1 MKIQNILAREIFDS
15 RGNPTVE
22 CDITIE
28 NVPYSTLTI
37 PFRGMVPSGASTGK
51 FEALEL
57 RDGDKTRMSGK
68 GVLTAV
74 SNINNKIKPEIL
86 SVDFNDYKHFDNFL
100 IGLDGTDNKSKF
112 GANAI
117 LSLSLAFYKA
127 WSYLNYGS
135 VFLSQGSDNLI
146 IPVPMLNVIN
156 GGQHADN
163 DVDFQEF
170 MILPIGF
177 SSLKEALSATHG
189 VISNI
194 KKDLKS
200 KSLNTNLGDEGGFAP
215 NLKSHLDVLDLI
227 CESIE
232 KAGYKLNDH
241 FKISL
246 DSASSEFYSDNIY
259 NFEGNKYS
267 TDEMINVYENICNK
281 YPIFSI
287 EDALNEEDYDGWTEI
302 TKKLGSKIR
311 LVGDDL
317 FVTNINKLK
326 TGIDKKQANSILIKL
341 NQIGTVTETLKA
353 IDLASSNNFASIM
366 SHRSGETEDSFISD
380 LAVAS
385 SCPLIKTGSLA
396 RSDRVAKYNQLLRIS
411 ENDKIKGYAGDLSE
425 VFKN

>member
-1 MKIQNILAREIFDS
+1 MKLKNITAREIFDS

-22 CDITIE
+22 CELIFE
-28 NVPYSTLTI
+28 NIPF

-57 RDGDKTRMSGK
+57 RDLDSNRMSGK
-68 GVLTAV
+68 GVLKAV
-74 SNINNKIKPEIL
+74 SNVNELIKPLIL
-86 SVDFNDYKHFDNFL
+86 EKSFNGFKDFDQFL
-100 IGLDGTDNKSKF
+100 IDLDGTENKSKF

-117 LSLSLAFYKA
+117 LSLSLAYYKA
-127 WSYLNYGS
+127 WSYSNFGAI
-135 VFLSQGSDNLI
+135 FLSQGTENLI

-163 DVDFQEF
+163 EVDFQEF

-177 SSLKEALSATHG
+177 NSLTEALSSTHS
-189 VISNI
+189 VITNI
-194 KKDLKS
+194 KKELKS
-200 KSLNTNLGDEGGFAP
+200 RSLNTNLGDEGGFAP

-227 CESIE
+227 CDSIS

-246 DSASSEFYSDNIY
+246 DAASSEFYSNGKY
-259 NFEGNKYS
+259 NFEGNSYS
-267 TDEMINVYENICNK
+267 TEEMISVYENICDK

-287 EDALNEEDYDGWTEI
+287 EDALNEEDYEGWVKI
-302 TKKLGSKIR
+302 TSKLGSKIR

-317 FVTNINKLK
+317 FVTNIQKLK
-326 TGIDKKQANSILIKL
+326 TGIDEKQANSILIKL
-341 NQIGTVTETLKA
+341 NQIGTVTETLEA
-353 IDLASSNNFASIM
+353 IKLATENNFASIM

-385 SCPLIKTGSLA
+385 RCPLIKTGSLA

-411 ENDKIKGYAGDLSE
+411 ENDKIQGYAGELSE
-425 VFKN
+425 VFKS

>member
-1 MKIQNILAREIFDS
+1 MKIKNITAREIFDS

-22 CDITIE
+22 CEMIFE
-28 NVPYSTLTI
+28 NIPY

-57 RDGDKTRMSGK
+57 RDSDPNRMSGK
-68 GVLTAV
+68 GVLKAV
-74 SNINNKIKPEIL
+74 SNVNELLKPEIL
-86 SVDFNDYKHFDNFL
+86 DKSFTDFREFDKFL
-100 IGLDGTDNKSKF
+100 IDLDGTENKSKY

-117 LSLSLAFYKA
+117 LSLSLAYYKA
-127 WSYLNYGS
+127 WSYVNFGA
-135 VFLSQGSDNLI
+135 VFLSQGVDDLI

-177 SSLKEALSATHG
+177 KSLTEALSSTHS
-189 VISNI
+189 VITNI
-194 KKDLKS
+194 KKELKS
-200 KSLNTNLGDEGGFAP
+200 RSLNTNLGDEGGFAP

-227 CESIE
+227 CNSIS
-232 KAGYKLNDH
+232 KAGFKLNDH

-246 DSASSEFYSDNIY
+246 DAASSEFYSDGKY
-259 NFEGNKYS
+259 NFEGYSYS
-267 TDEMINVYENICNK
+267 TEEMISVYENICKN

-287 EDALNEEDYDGWTEI
+287 EDALNEEDYGGWVKI
-302 TKKLGSKIR
+302 TNKLGSKIR

-317 FVTNINKLK
+317 FVTNIQKLQ
-326 TGIDKKQANSILIKL
+326 TGIDEKQANSILIKL
-341 NQIGTVTETLKA
+341 NQIGTVTETLEA
-353 IDLASSNNFASIM
+353 INLATENSFASIM

-385 SCPLIKTGSLA
+385 RCPLIKTGSLA

-411 ENDKIKGYAGDLSE
+411 ENDKIKGYAGELSE
-425 VFKN
+425 VFKS

>member
-1 MKIQNILAREIFDS
+1 MKIQDIKAREIFDS

-22 CDITIE
+22 CEMIIDG
-28 NVPYSTLTI
+28 VGY
-37 PFRGMVPSGASTGK
+37 PFRGLVPSGASTGK
-51 FEALEL
+51 FEAIEL
-57 RDGDKTRMSGK
+57 RDGDKYRMSGK
-68 GVLTAV
+68 GVLKAV
-74 SNINNKIKPEIL
+74 SNVNEIL
-86 SVDFNDYKHFDNFL
+86 KPQLISREFLDYEEFDNFM
-100 IGLDGTDNKSKF
+100 ISLDGSSNKSKF

-127 WSYLNYGS
+127 WSYINFGAI
-135 VFLSQGSDNLI
+135 FLSQGNESLA

-177 SSLKEALSATHG
+177 PSLNDALSATHS

-200 KSLNTNLGDEGGFAP
+200 QSLNTNLGDEGGFAP
-215 NLKSHLDVLDLI
+215 NLKSHLDVLDCI
-227 CESIE
+227 CESII
-232 KAGYKLNDH
+232 KAGYELNNH

-246 DSASSEFYSDNIY
+246 DAASSEFFSDGKY
-259 NFEGNKYS
+259 NFEGNGYT
-267 TDEMINVYENICNK
+267 TDEMIGVYENICNK

-287 EDALNEEDYDGWTEI
+287 EDALNEEDYEGWTKI
-302 TKKLGSKIR
+302 TEKLGHKIK

-317 FVTNINKLK
+317 FVTNLKKLK
-326 TGIDKKQANSILIKL
+326 TGIEKKQANSILIKL
-341 NQIGTVTETLKA
+341 NQIGTVTETLQA
-353 IDLASSNNFASIM
+353 ISLASSNQFASIM
-366 SHRSGETEDSFISD
+366 SHRSGETEDSFIAD

-396 RSDRVAKYNQLLRIS
+396 RSDRVAKYNQLLRIA
-411 ENDKIKGYAGDLSE
+411 ENPNIKGYAGELSE
-425 VFKN
+425 VFKS

>member
-1 MKIQNILAREIFDS
+1 MKIKNITAREIFDS

-22 CDITIE
+22 CEMIFE
-28 NVPYSTLTI
+28 NIPY

-57 RDGDKTRMSGK
+57 RDLDSDRMSGK
-68 GVLTAV
+68 GVLKAV
-74 SNINNKIKPEIL
+74 SNVNELIKSKILDKRFT
-86 SVDFNDYKHFDNFL
+86 DFREFDQFL
-100 IGLDGTDNKSKF
+100 IDLDGTDNKSKY

-117 LSLSLAFYKA
+117 LSLSLAYYKA
-127 WSYLNYGS
+127 WSYENFGAI
-135 VFLSQGSDNLI
+135 FLSQGVDNLI

-177 SSLKEALSATHG
+177 KSLTEALSSTHS
-189 VISNI
+189 VITNI
-194 KKDLKS
+194 KKELKS
-200 KSLNTNLGDEGGFAP
+200 RSLNTNLGDEGGFAP

-227 CESIE
+227 CNSIS
-232 KAGYKLNDH
+232 KAGFKLNDH

-246 DSASSEFYSDNIY
+246 DAASSEFYSDGKY
-259 NFEGNKYS
+259 NFEGNTYS
-267 TDEMINVYENICNK
+267 TDEMITVYENICNN

-287 EDALNEEDYDGWTEI
+287 EDALNEEDYEGWVKI
-302 TKKLGSKIR
+302 TNKLGSKIR

-317 FVTNINKLK
+317 FVTNLQKLQ
-326 TGIDKKQANSILIKL
+326 TGIDDKQANSILIKL
-341 NQIGTVTETLKA
+341 NQIGTVTETLEA
-353 IDLASSNNFASIM
+353 IKLATENSFASIM

-385 SCPLIKTGSLA
+385 RCPLIKTGSLA

-411 ENDKIKGYAGDLSE
+411 ENDKIKGYAGELSE
-425 VFKN
+425 VFKS

>member
-1 MKIQNILAREIFDS
+1 MKLKNITAREIFDS

-22 CDITIE
+22 CELIFE
-28 NVPYSTLTI
+28 NIPF

-57 RDGDKTRMSGK
+57 RDLDSNRMSGK
-68 GVLTAV
+68 GVLKAV
-74 SNINNKIKPEIL
+74 SNVNELIKPIIL
-86 SVDFNDYKHFDNFL
+86 EKSFNGFKDFDKFL
-100 IGLDGTDNKSKF
+100 IDLDGTENKSKF

-117 LSLSLAFYKA
+117 LSLSLAYYKA
-127 WSYLNYGS
+127 WSYSNFGAI
-135 VFLSQGSDNLI
+135 FLSQGTENLI

-163 DVDFQEF
+163 EVDFQEF

-177 SSLKEALSATHG
+177 NSLTEALSSTHS
-189 VISNI
+189 VITNI
-194 KKDLKS
+194 KKELKS
-200 KSLNTNLGDEGGFAP
+200 RSLNTNLGDEGGFAP

-227 CESIE
+227 CDSIS

-246 DSASSEFYSDNIY
+246 DAASSEFYSNGKY
-259 NFEGNKYS
+259 NFEGNSYS
-267 TDEMINVYENICNK
+267 TEEMISVYENICDK

-287 EDALNEEDYDGWTEI
+287 EDALNEEDYEGWVKI
-302 TKKLGSKIR
+302 TSKLGPKIR

-317 FVTNINKLK
+317 FVTNIQKLK
-326 TGIDKKQANSILIKL
+326 TGIDEKQANSILIKL
-341 NQIGTVTETLKA
+341 NQIGTVTETLEA
-353 IDLASSNNFASIM
+353 IKLATKNNFASIM

-385 SCPLIKTGSLA
+385 RCPLIKTGSLA

-411 ENDKIKGYAGDLSE
+411 ENDKIQGYAGELSE
-425 VFKN
+425 VFKS

>member
-1 MKIQNILAREIFDS
+1 MKIQDIKAREIFDS

-22 CDITIE
+22 CEMMVDG
-28 NVPYSTLTI
+28 VGY
-37 PFRGMVPSGASTGK
+37 PFRGLVPSGASTGK
-51 FEALEL
+51 FEAIEL
-57 RDGDKTRMSGK
+57 RDGDKNRMSGK
-68 GVLTAV
+68 GVLNAV
-74 SNINNKIKPEIL
+74 SNVNEIL
-86 SVDFNDYKHFDNFL
+86 KPQLISREFSNYEEFDNFM
-100 IGLDGTDNKSKF
+100 ISLDGTSNKSKF

-127 WSYLNYGS
+127 WSYVNFGS
-135 VFLSQGSDNLI
+135 VFLSQGNLNLS

-177 SSLKEALSATHG
+177 PSFKEALSGTHS

-200 KSLNTNLGDEGGFAP
+200 QSLNTNLGDEGGFAP
-215 NLKSHLDVLDLI
+215 NLKSHLDVLDCI
-227 CESIE
+227 CESII
-232 KAGYKLNDH
+232 KAGYELNNH

-246 DSASSEFYSDNIY
+246 DAASSEFFSDGKY
-259 NFEGNKYS
+259 NFEGNTYT
-267 TDEMINVYENICNK
+267 TDEMIGVYENICNK

-287 EDALNEEDYDGWTEI
+287 EDALNEEDYEGWTKI
-302 TKKLGSKIR
+302 TEKLGHKIK

-317 FVTNINKLK
+317 FVTNLEKLK
-326 TGIDKKQANSILIKL
+326 TGIEKKQANSILSKL
-341 NQIGTVTETLKA
+341 NQIGTVTETLQA
-353 IDLASSNNFASIM
+353 ISLASSNQFASIM
-366 SHRSGETEDSFISD
+366 SHRSGETEDSFIAD

-396 RSDRVAKYNQLLRIS
+396 RSDRVAKYNQLLRIA
-411 ENDKIKGYAGDLSE
+411 ENPSIKGYAGEFSE
-425 VFKN
+425 VFKS

>member
-177 SSLKEALSATHG
+177 SSLKEALSATHD

-194 KKDLKS
+194 KKDLKL

>member
-1 MKIQNILAREIFDS
+1 MKLKNVTAREIFDS

-22 CDITIE
+22 CELIFE
-28 NVPYSTLTI
+28 NIPY

-57 RDGDKTRMSGK
+57 RDLDSNRMSGK
-68 GVLTAV
+68 GVLKAV
-74 SNINNKIKPEIL
+74 SNVNELIKPIIL
-86 SVDFNDYKHFDNFL
+86 EKSFNDFRDFDKFL
-100 IGLDGTDNKSKF
+100 IELDGTENKSKY

-117 LSLSLAFYKA
+117 LSLSLAYYKA
-127 WSYLNYGS
+127 WSYSNFGAI
-135 VFLSQGSDNLI
+135 FLSQGNENLI

-177 SSLKEALSATHG
+177 NSLTEALSSTHS
-189 VISNI
+189 VITNI
-194 KKDLKS
+194 KKELKS
-200 KSLNTNLGDEGGFAP
+200 RSLNTNLGDEGGFAP

-227 CESIE
+227 CNSIL

-246 DSASSEFYSDNIY
+246 DAASSEFYSNGKY
-259 NFEGNKYS
+259 NFEGNSYS
-267 TDEMINVYENICNK
+267 TEEMISVYENICDK

-287 EDALNEEDYDGWTEI
+287 EDALNEEDYEGWVKI
-302 TKKLGSKIR
+302 TSKLGSKIR

-317 FVTNINKLK
+317 FVTNIQKLK
-326 TGIDKKQANSILIKL
+326 TGIDEKQANSILIKL
-341 NQIGTVTETLKA
+341 NQIGTVTETLEA
-353 IDLASSNNFASIM
+353 IKLATENNFASIM

-385 SCPLIKTGSLA
+385 RCPLIKTGSLA

-411 ENDKIKGYAGDLSE
+411 ENDKIQGYAGELSE
-425 VFKN
+425 VFKS

>member
-1 MKIQNILAREIFDS
+1 MKLKNITAREIFDS

-22 CDITIE
+22 CELIFE
-28 NVPYSTLTI
+28 NIPF

-57 RDGDKTRMSGK
+57 RDLDSNRMSGK
-68 GVLTAV
+68 GVLKAV
-74 SNINNKIKPEIL
+74 SNVNELIKPIIL
-86 SVDFNDYKHFDNFL
+86 EKSFNGFKDFDQFL
-100 IGLDGTDNKSKF
+100 IDLDGTENKSKF

-117 LSLSLAFYKA
+117 LSLSLAYYKA
-127 WSYLNYGS
+127 WSYSNFGAI
-135 VFLSQGSDNLI
+135 FLSQGTENLI

-163 DVDFQEF
+163 EVDFQEF

-177 SSLKEALSATHG
+177 NSLTEALSSTHA

-194 KKDLKS
+194 KKELKS
-200 KSLNTNLGDEGGFAP
+200 RSLNTNLGDEGGFAP

-227 CESIE
+227 CDSIS
-232 KAGYKLNDH
+232 KAGFKLNDH

-246 DSASSEFYSDNIY
+246 DAASSEFYSNGKY
-259 NFEGNKYS
+259 NFEGNSYS
-267 TDEMINVYENICNK
+267 TEEMISVYENICNK

-287 EDALNEEDYDGWTEI
+287 EDALNEEDYVGWVKI
-302 TKKLGSKIR
+302 TSKLGSKIR

-317 FVTNINKLK
+317 FVTNIQKLK
-326 TGIDKKQANSILIKL
+326 TGIDEKQANSILIKL
-341 NQIGTVTETLKA
+341 NQIGTVTETLEA
-353 IDLASSNNFASIM
+353 INLATENNFASIM

-385 SCPLIKTGSLA
+385 NCPLIKTGSLA

-411 ENDKIKGYAGDLSE
+411 ENENIKGYAGELSE
-425 VFKN
+425 VFKS

>member
-1 MKIQNILAREIFDS
+1 MKLKNITAREIFDS

-22 CDITIE
+22 CELIFE
-28 NVPYSTLTI
+28 NIPF

-57 RDGDKTRMSGK
+57 RDLDSNRMSGK
-68 GVLTAV
+68 GVLKAV
-74 SNINNKIKPEIL
+74 SNVNELIKPIIL
-86 SVDFNDYKHFDNFL
+86 EKSFNGFKDFDQFL
-100 IGLDGTDNKSKF
+100 IDLDGTENKSKF

-117 LSLSLAFYKA
+117 LSLSLAYYKA
-127 WSYLNYGS
+127 WSYSNFGAI
-135 VFLSQGSDNLI
+135 FLSRGTENLI

-163 DVDFQEF
+163 EVDFQEF

-177 SSLKEALSATHG
+177 NSLTEALSSTHS
-189 VISNI
+189 VITNI
-194 KKDLKS
+194 KKELKS
-200 KSLNTNLGDEGGFAP
+200 RSLNTNLGDEGGFAP

-227 CESIE
+227 CDSIS

-246 DSASSEFYSDNIY
+246 DAASSEFYSNGKY
-259 NFEGNKYS
+259 NFEGNSYS
-267 TDEMINVYENICNK
+267 TDEMISVYENICDK

-287 EDALNEEDYDGWTEI
+287 EDALNEEDYEGWVKI
-302 TKKLGSKIR
+302 TSKLGSKIR

-317 FVTNINKLK
+317 FVTNIQKLK
-326 TGIDKKQANSILIKL
+326 TGIDEKQANSILIKL
-341 NQIGTVTETLKA
+341 NQIGTVTETLEA
-353 IDLASSNNFASIM
+353 IKLATENNFASIM

-385 SCPLIKTGSLA
+385 RCPLIKTGSLA

-411 ENDKIKGYAGDLSE
+411 ENDKIQGYAGELSE
-425 VFKN
+425 VFKS

>member
-1 MKIQNILAREIFDS
+1 MKIQDIKAREIFDS

-22 CDITIE
+22 CEMMVDG
-28 NVPYSTLTI
+28 VGY
-37 PFRGMVPSGASTGK
+37 PFRGLVPSGASTGK
-51 FEALEL
+51 FEAIEL
-57 RDGDKTRMSGK
+57 RDGDKNRMSGK
-68 GVLTAV
+68 GVLNAV
-74 SNINNKIKPEIL
+74 SNVNEIL
-86 SVDFNDYKHFDNFL
+86 KPQLISREFSNYEEFDNFM
-100 IGLDGTDNKSKF
+100 ISLDGTSNKSKF

-127 WSYLNYGS
+127 WSYVNFGS
-135 VFLSQGSDNLI
+135 VFLSQGNSNLS

-177 SSLKEALSATHG
+177 PSLKEALSATHS

-200 KSLNTNLGDEGGFAP
+200 QSLNTNLGDEGGFAP
-215 NLKSHLDVLDLI
+215 NLKSHLDVLDCI
-227 CESIE
+227 CESII
-232 KAGYKLNDH
+232 KAGYELNNH

-246 DSASSEFYSDNIY
+246 DAASSEFFSNGKY
-259 NFEGNKYS
+259 NFEGNVYT
-267 TDEMINVYENICNK
+267 TDEMIGVYENICNK

-287 EDALNEEDYDGWTEI
+287 EDALNEEDYEGWTKI
-302 TKKLGSKIR
+302 TEKLGHKIK

-317 FVTNINKLK
+317 FVTNLEKLK
-326 TGIDKKQANSILIKL
+326 TGIEKKQANSILIKL
-341 NQIGTVTETLKA
+341 NQIGTVTETLQA
-353 IDLASSNNFASIM
+353 ISLASSNQFASIM
-366 SHRSGETEDSFISD
+366 SHRSGETEDSFIAD

-396 RSDRVAKYNQLLRIS
+396 RSDRVAKYNQLLRIA
-411 ENDKIKGYAGDLSE
+411 ENPNIKGYAGELSE
-425 VFKN
+425 VFKS

>member
-1 MKIQNILAREIFDS
+1 MKLKNITAREIFDS

-22 CDITIE
+22 CELIFE
-28 NVPYSTLTI
+28 NIPY

-57 RDGDKTRMSGK
+57 RDLDSNRMSGK
-68 GVLTAV
+68 GVLKAV
-74 SNINNKIKPEIL
+74 SNVNELIKPIIL
-86 SVDFNDYKHFDNFL
+86 EKSFNGFKDFDQFL
-100 IGLDGTDNKSKF
+100 IDLDGTENKSKF

-117 LSLSLAFYKA
+117 LSLSLAYYKA
-127 WSYLNYGS
+127 WSYSNFGAI
-135 VFLSQGSDNLI
+135 FLSQGTENLI

-163 DVDFQEF
+163 EVDFQEF

-177 SSLKEALSATHG
+177 KSLTEALSSTHS
-189 VISNI
+189 VITNI
-194 KKDLKS
+194 KKELKS
-200 KSLNTNLGDEGGFAP
+200 RSLNTNLGDEGGFAP

-227 CESIE
+227 CDSIL

-246 DSASSEFYSDNIY
+246 DAASSEFYSNGKY
-259 NFEGNKYS
+259 NFEGNSYS
-267 TDEMINVYENICNK
+267 TEEMISVYENICDK

-287 EDALNEEDYDGWTEI
+287 EDALNEEDYEGWVKI
-302 TKKLGSKIR
+302 TSKIGSKIR

-317 FVTNINKLK
+317 FVTNIQKLK
-326 TGIDKKQANSILIKL
+326 TGIDEKQANSILIKL
-341 NQIGTVTETLKA
+341 NQIGTVTETLEA
-353 IDLASSNNFASIM
+353 IKLATENNFASIM

-385 SCPLIKTGSLA
+385 HCPLIKTGSLA

-411 ENDKIKGYAGDLSE
+411 ENDKIQGYAGELSE
-425 VFKN
+425 VFKS

>member
-1 MKIQNILAREIFDS
+1 MKITKIHAREIFDS

-22 CDITIE
+22 CEMMFEGIT
-28 NVPYSTLTI
+28 Y

-57 RDGDKTRMSGK
+57 RDGDKARMSGK
-68 GVLTAV
+68 GVLKAV
-74 SNINNKIKPEIL
+74 SNVNEQIKPNIL
-86 SVDFNDYKHFDNFL
+86 NKSFSNYSDFDNYL
-100 IGLDGTDNKSKF
+100 ISLDGTENKSKF
-112 GANAI
+112 GANSI
-117 LSLSLAFYKA
+117 LSLSLAYYKA
-127 WSYLNYGS
+127 WSYKNYGA
-135 VFLSQGSDNLI
+135 VFLSQGTDRLT

-177 SSLKEALSATHG
+177 NSLTEALSATHG

-194 KKDLKS
+194 KKELKS
-200 KSLNTNLGDEGGFAP
+200 RNLNTNLGDEGGFAP

-227 CESIE
+227 CNSIVS
-232 KAGYKLNDH
+232 AGYKLNDH

-246 DSASSEFYSDNIY
+246 DAASSEFYSNGKY
-259 NFEGNKYS
+259 NFEGNSYN
-267 TDEMINVYENICNK
+267 TNEMIDVYENICKN

-287 EDALNEEDYDGWTEI
+287 EDALNEEDYDGWTAI
-302 TKKLGSKIR
+302 TSKLGNKIK

-317 FVTNINKLK
+317 FVTNIKKLQ
-326 TGIDKKQANSILIKL
+326 TGIEQKQANSILIKL
-341 NQIGTVTETLKA
+341 NQIGTVTETLHA
-353 IDLASSNNFASIM
+353 IKLATDNNFASIM

-385 SCPLIKTGSLA
+385 ACPLIKTGSLA

-411 ENDKIKGYAGDLSE
+411 ENDSIKGYAGSLNE
-425 VFKN
+425 IFKSK

>member
-1 MKIQNILAREIFDS
+1 MKIQEIKAREIFDS

-22 CDITIE
+22 CEMIIE
-28 NVPYSTLTI
+28 GIGY
-37 PFRGMVPSGASTGK
+37 PFRGLVPSGASTGK

-57 RDGDKTRMSGK
+57 RDGDKNRMSGK
-68 GVLTAV
+68 GVLKAV
-74 SNINNKIKPEIL
+74 SNVNEIL
-86 SVDFNDYKHFDNFL
+86 KPQLISRGFLSYEEFDNFM
-100 IGLDGTDNKSKF
+100 INLDGTPNKSKF

-127 WSYLNYGS
+127 WSYANYGS
-135 VFLSQGSDNLI
+135 VFLSQGDSNLL

-163 DVDFQEF
+163 EVDFQEF

-177 SSLKEALSATHG
+177 SSLKEALSATHS
-189 VISNI
+189 VITNI

-200 KSLNTNLGDEGGFAP
+200 QSLNTNLGDEGGFAP
-215 NLKSHLDVLDLI
+215 NLKSHLDVLDCI
-227 CESIE
+227 CESIT
-232 KAGYKLNDH
+232 KAGYELNKH

-246 DSASSEFYSDNIY
+246 DAASSEFFTDDKY
-259 NFEGNKYS
+259 NFEGNNYS
-267 TDEMINVYENICNK
+267 TEDMIGVYENICNK

-287 EDALNEEDYDGWTEI
+287 EDALNEEDYEGWTKI
-302 TKKLGSKIR
+302 TKKLGNKIK

-317 FVTNINKLK
+317 FVTNLKKLQ
-326 TGIDKKQANSILIKL
+326 TGIEKKQANSILIKL
-341 NQIGTVTETLKA
+341 NQIGSVTETLQA
-353 IDLASSNNFASIM
+353 ISLASSNQFASIM

-396 RSDRVAKYNQLLRIS
+396 RSDRVAKYNQLLRIA
-411 ENDKIKGYAGDLSE
+411 ENPKIKGYAGELSE
-425 VFKN
+425 IFKN

>member
-1 MKIQNILAREIFDS
+1 MKLKNITAREIFDS

-22 CDITIE
+22 CELIFE
-28 NVPYSTLTI
+28 NIPY

-57 RDGDKTRMSGK
+57 RDLDSNRMSGK
-68 GVLTAV
+68 GVLKAV
-74 SNINNKIKPEIL
+74 SNVNELIKPIIL
-86 SVDFNDYKHFDNFL
+86 EKSFNDFKDFDKFL
-100 IGLDGTDNKSKF
+100 IELDGTENKSKY

-117 LSLSLAFYKA
+117 LSLSLAYYKA
-127 WSYLNYGS
+127 WSYSNFGAI
-135 VFLSQGSDNLI
+135 FLSQGTENLI

-177 SSLKEALSATHG
+177 NSLTEALSSTHS
-189 VISNI
+189 VITNI
-194 KKDLKS
+194 KKELKS
-200 KSLNTNLGDEGGFAP
+200 RSLNTNLGDEGGFAP

-227 CESIE
+227 CDSIL

-246 DSASSEFYSDNIY
+246 DAASSEFYSNGKY
-259 NFEGNKYS
+259 NFEGNSYS
-267 TDEMINVYENICNK
+267 TEEMISVYENICDK

-287 EDALNEEDYDGWTEI
+287 EDALNEEDYEGWVKI
-302 TKKLGSKIR
+302 TSKLGSKIR

-317 FVTNINKLK
+317 FVTNIQKLK
-326 TGIDKKQANSILIKL
+326 TGIDEKQANSILIKL
-341 NQIGTVTETLKA
+341 NQIGTVTETLEA
-353 IDLASSNNFASIM
+353 IKLATENNFASIM

-385 SCPLIKTGSLA
+385 RCPLIKTGSLA

-411 ENDKIKGYAGDLSE
+411 ENDKIQGYAGELSE
-425 VFKN
+425 VFKS

>member
-1 MKIQNILAREIFDS
+1 
-15 RGNPTVE
+15 
-22 CDITIE
+22 
-28 NVPYSTLTI
+28 
-37 PFRGMVPSGASTGK
+37 MVPSGASTGK

-57 RDGDKTRMSGK
+57 RDGDKTRMGGK
-68 GVLTAV
+68 GVLKAV
-74 SNINNKIKPEIL
+74 SNVNELIKPHIL
-86 SVDFNDYKHFDNFL
+86 NKSFSDYSDFDNHL
-100 IGLDGTDNKSKF
+100 ISLDGTENKSKF

-117 LSLSLAFYKA
+117 LSLSLAYYKA
-127 WSYLNYGS
+127 WSYKNFGA
-135 VFLSQGSDNLI
+135 VFLSQGIDNLN

-177 SSLKEALSATHG
+177 NSLTEALSATHA

-194 KKDLKS
+194 KKELKS
-200 KSLNTNLGDEGGFAP
+200 RNLNTNLGDEGGFAP

-227 CESIE
+227 CNSIVT
-232 KAGYKLNDH
+232 AGYKLNDH

-246 DSASSEFYSDNIY
+246 DAASSEFYSNGKY
-259 NFEGNKYS
+259 EFEGNSYS
-267 TDEMINVYENICNK
+267 TNEMIDVYENICKN

-287 EDALNEEDYDGWTEI
+287 EDALNEEDYDGWVAI
-302 TKKLGSKIR
+302 TSKLGNKIK

-317 FVTNINKLK
+317 FVTNIKKLQ
-326 TGIDKKQANSILIKL
+326 TGIDQKQANSILIKL
-341 NQIGTVTETLKA
+341 NQIGTVTETLHA
-353 IDLASSNNFASIM
+353 IKLATDNNFASIM

-385 SCPLIKTGSLA
+385 ACPLIKTGSLA

-411 ENDKIKGYAGDLSE
+411 ENDSIKGYAGSLNE
-425 VFKN
+425 IFKS

>member
-1 MKIQNILAREIFDS
+1 MKLKNITAREIFDS

-22 CDITIE
+22 CELIFE
-28 NVPYSTLTI
+28 NIPF

-57 RDGDKTRMSGK
+57 RDLDSNRMSGK
-68 GVLTAV
+68 GVLKAV
-74 SNINNKIKPEIL
+74 SNVNELIKPIIL
-86 SVDFNDYKHFDNFL
+86 EKSFNGFKDFDQFL
-100 IGLDGTDNKSKF
+100 IDLDGTENKSKF

-117 LSLSLAFYKA
+117 LSLSLAYYKA
-127 WSYLNYGS
+127 WSYSNFGAI
-135 VFLSQGSDNLI
+135 FLSQGTENLI

-163 DVDFQEF
+163 EVDFQEF

-177 SSLKEALSATHG
+177 KSLTEALSSTHS
-189 VISNI
+189 VITNI
-194 KKDLKS
+194 KKELKS
-200 KSLNTNLGDEGGFAP
+200 RSLNTNLGDEGGFAP

-227 CESIE
+227 CDSIS

-246 DSASSEFYSDNIY
+246 DAASSEFYSNGKY
-259 NFEGNKYS
+259 NFEGNSYS
-267 TDEMINVYENICNK
+267 TDEMISVYENICDK

-287 EDALNEEDYDGWTEI
+287 EDALNEEDYEGWVKI
-302 TKKLGSKIR
+302 TSKLGSKIR

-317 FVTNINKLK
+317 FVTNIQKLK
-326 TGIDKKQANSILIKL
+326 TGIDEKQANSILIKL
-341 NQIGTVTETLKA
+341 NQIGTVTETLEA
-353 IDLASSNNFASIM
+353 IKLATENNFASIM

-385 SCPLIKTGSLA
+385 RCPLIKTGSLA

-411 ENDKIKGYAGDLSE
+411 ENDKIQGYAGELSE
-425 VFKN
+425 VFKS

>member
-1 MKIQNILAREIFDS
+1 MKLKNITAREIFDS

-22 CDITIE
+22 CELIFE
-28 NVPYSTLTI
+28 NIPY

-57 RDGDKTRMSGK
+57 RDLDSNRMSGK
-68 GVLTAV
+68 GVLKAV
-74 SNINNKIKPEIL
+74 SNVNELIKPIIL
-86 SVDFNDYKHFDNFL
+86 EKSFNDFRNFDKFL
-100 IGLDGTDNKSKF
+100 IELDGTENKSKY

-117 LSLSLAFYKA
+117 LSLSLAYYKA
-127 WSYLNYGS
+127 WSYSNFGAI
-135 VFLSQGSDNLI
+135 FLSQGTENLI

-177 SSLKEALSATHG
+177 NSLNEALSSTHS
-189 VISNI
+189 VITNI
-194 KKDLKS
+194 KKELKS
-200 KSLNTNLGDEGGFAP
+200 RSLNTNLGDEGGFAP

-227 CESIE
+227 CDSIL

-246 DSASSEFYSDNIY
+246 DAASSEFYSNGKY
-259 NFEGNKYS
+259 NFEGNSYS
-267 TDEMINVYENICNK
+267 TEEMISVYENICDK

-287 EDALNEEDYDGWTEI
+287 EDALNEEDYEGWVKI
-302 TKKLGSKIR
+302 TSKLGSKIR

-317 FVTNINKLK
+317 FVTNIQKLK
-326 TGIDKKQANSILIKL
+326 TGINEKQANSILIKL
-341 NQIGTVTETLKA
+341 NQIGTVKETLEA
-353 IDLASSNNFASIM
+353 IKLATENNFASIM

-385 SCPLIKTGSLA
+385 HCPLIKTGSLA

-411 ENDKIKGYAGDLSE
+411 ENDKIQGYAGELSE
-425 VFKN
+425 VFKS

>member
-1 MKIQNILAREIFDS
+1 MKLKNITAREIFDS

-22 CDITIE
+22 CELIFE
-28 NVPYSTLTI
+28 NIPF

-57 RDGDKTRMSGK
+57 RDLDSNRMSGK
-68 GVLTAV
+68 GVLKAI
-74 SNINNKIKPEIL
+74 SNVNELIKPIIL
-86 SVDFNDYKHFDNFL
+86 EKSFNGFKDFDKFL
-100 IGLDGTDNKSKF
+100 IDLDGTENKSKF

-117 LSLSLAFYKA
+117 LSLSLAYYKA
-127 WSYLNYGS
+127 WSYSNFGAI
-135 VFLSQGSDNLI
+135 FLSQGTENLI

-163 DVDFQEF
+163 EVDFQEF

-177 SSLKEALSATHG
+177 NSLTEALSSTHS
-189 VISNI
+189 VITNI
-194 KKDLKS
+194 KKELKS
-200 KSLNTNLGDEGGFAP
+200 RSLNTNLGDEGGFAP

-227 CESIE
+227 CDSIS

-246 DSASSEFYSDNIY
+246 DAASSEFYSNGKY
-259 NFEGNKYS
+259 NFEGNSYS
-267 TDEMINVYENICNK
+267 TEEMISVYENICDK

-287 EDALNEEDYDGWTEI
+287 EDALNEEDYKGWVNI
-302 TKKLGSKIR
+302 TSKLGSKIR

-317 FVTNINKLK
+317 FVTNIQKLK
-326 TGIDKKQANSILIKL
+326 TGIDEKQANSILIKL
-341 NQIGTVTETLKA
+341 NQIGTVTETLEA
-353 IDLASSNNFASIM
+353 IKLATENNFASIM

-385 SCPLIKTGSLA
+385 RCPLIKTGSLA

-411 ENDKIKGYAGDLSE
+411 ENDKIQGYAGELSE
-425 VFKN
+425 VFKS

>member
-1 MKIQNILAREIFDS
+1 MKLKNITAREIFDS

-22 CDITIE
+22 CELIFE
-28 NVPYSTLTI
+28 NIPF

-57 RDGDKTRMSGK
+57 RDLDSNRMNGK
-68 GVLTAV
+68 GVLKAV
-74 SNINNKIKPEIL
+74 SNVNELIKPIIL
-86 SVDFNDYKHFDNFL
+86 EKSFNGFKDFDKFL
-100 IGLDGTDNKSKF
+100 IDLDGTENKSKF

-117 LSLSLAFYKA
+117 LSLSLAYYKA
-127 WSYLNYGS
+127 WSYSNFGAI
-135 VFLSQGSDNLI
+135 FLSQGTENLI

-163 DVDFQEF
+163 EVDFQEF

-177 SSLKEALSATHG
+177 NSLTEALSSTHS
-189 VISNI
+189 VITNI
-194 KKDLKS
+194 KKELKS
-200 KSLNTNLGDEGGFAP
+200 RSLNTNLGDEGGFAP

-227 CESIE
+227 CDSIS

-246 DSASSEFYSDNIY
+246 DAASSEFYSNGKY
-259 NFEGNKYS
+259 NFEGNSYS
-267 TDEMINVYENICNK
+267 TEEMISVYENICDK

-287 EDALNEEDYDGWTEI
+287 EDALNEEDYEGWVKI
-302 TKKLGSKIR
+302 TSKLGSKIR

-317 FVTNINKLK
+317 FVTNIQKLK
-326 TGIDKKQANSILIKL
+326 TGIDEKQANSILIKL
-341 NQIGTVTETLKA
+341 NQIGTVTETLEA
-353 IDLASSNNFASIM
+353 IKLATENNFASIM

-411 ENDKIKGYAGDLSE
+411 ENDKIQGYAGELSE
-425 VFKN
+425 VFKS

>member
-1 MKIQNILAREIFDS
+1 MKLKNITAREIFDS

-22 CDITIE
+22 CELIFE
-28 NVPYSTLTI
+28 NIPF

-57 RDGDKTRMSGK
+57 RDLDSNRMSGK
-68 GVLTAV
+68 GVLKAV
-74 SNINNKIKPEIL
+74 SNVNELIKPIIL
-86 SVDFNDYKHFDNFL
+86 EKSFNGFKDFDKFL
-100 IGLDGTDNKSKF
+100 IDLDGTENKSKF

-117 LSLSLAFYKA
+117 LSLSLAYYKA
-127 WSYLNYGS
+127 WSYSNFGAI
-135 VFLSQGSDNLI
+135 FLSQGTENLI

-163 DVDFQEF
+163 EVDFQEF

-177 SSLKEALSATHG
+177 NSLTEALSSTHS
-189 VISNI
+189 VITNI
-194 KKDLKS
+194 KKELKS
-200 KSLNTNLGDEGGFAP
+200 RSLNTNLGDEGGFAP

-227 CESIE
+227 CDSIS

-246 DSASSEFYSDNIY
+246 DAASSEFYSNGKY
-259 NFEGNKYS
+259 NFEGNSYS
-267 TDEMINVYENICNK
+267 TEEMISVYENICDK

-287 EDALNEEDYDGWTEI
+287 EDALNEEDYEGWVKI
-302 TKKLGSKIR
+302 TSKLGPKIR

-317 FVTNINKLK
+317 FVTNIQKLK
-326 TGIDKKQANSILIKL
+326 TGIDEKQANSILIKL
-341 NQIGTVTETLKA
+341 NQIGTVTETLEA
-353 IDLASSNNFASIM
+353 IKLATENNFASIM

-385 SCPLIKTGSLA
+385 RCPLIKTGSLA

-411 ENDKIKGYAGDLSE
+411 ENDKIQGYAGELSE
-425 VFKN
+425 VFKS

>member
-1 MKIQNILAREIFDS
+1 MKIKNITAREIFDS

-22 CDITIE
+22 CEMIFE
-28 NVPYSTLTI
+28 NIPY

-57 RDGDKTRMSGK
+57 RDLDTNRMSGK
-68 GVLTAV
+68 GVLKAV
-74 SNINNKIKPEIL
+74 SNVNKLIKPKIL
-86 SVDFNDYKHFDNFL
+86 DKSFADFREFDQHL
-100 IGLDGTDNKSKF
+100 IDLDGTENKSNY

-117 LSLSLAFYKA
+117 LSLSLAYYKA
-127 WSYLNYGS
+127 WSYANFGAI
-135 VFLSQGSDNLI
+135 FLSQGFDNLI

-177 SSLKEALSATHG
+177 KSLTEALSSTHS
-189 VISNI
+189 VIANI
-194 KKDLKS
+194 KKELKS
-200 KSLNTNLGDEGGFAP
+200 RSLNTNLGDEGGFAP

-227 CESIE
+227 CNSIS
-232 KAGYKLNDH
+232 KAGFKLNDH

-246 DSASSEFYSDNIY
+246 DAASSEFYSDGKY
-259 NFEGNKYS
+259 NFEGNSYS
-267 TDEMINVYENICNK
+267 TEEMISVYENICKN

-287 EDALNEEDYDGWTEI
+287 EDALNEEDYEGWVKI
-302 TKKLGSKIR
+302 TNKLGSKIR

-317 FVTNINKLK
+317 FVTNIQKLQ
-326 TGIDKKQANSILIKL
+326 TGIDEKQANSILIKL
-341 NQIGTVTETLKA
+341 NQIGTVKETLEA
-353 IDLASSNNFASIM
+353 INLATDNSFASIM

-385 SCPLIKTGSLA
+385 RCPLIKTGSLA

-411 ENDKIKGYAGDLSE
+411 ENDNIKGYAGELSE
-425 VFKN
+425 VFKS

>member
-1 MKIQNILAREIFDS
+1 MKLKNIIAREIFDS

-22 CDITIE
+22 CELIFE
-28 NVPYSTLTI
+28 NIPY

-57 RDGDKTRMSGK
+57 RDLDSNRMSGK
-68 GVLTAV
+68 GVLKAV
-74 SNINNKIKPEIL
+74 SNVNELIKPIIL
-86 SVDFNDYKHFDNFL
+86 EKSFNDFRDFDKFL
-100 IGLDGTDNKSKF
+100 IELDGTENKSKY

-117 LSLSLAFYKA
+117 LSLSLAYYKA
-127 WSYLNYGS
+127 WSYSNFGAI
-135 VFLSQGSDNLI
+135 FLSQGSENLI
-146 IPVPMLNVIN
+146 IPVPMLNIIN

-177 SSLKEALSATHG
+177 NSLTEALSSTHS
-189 VISNI
+189 VITNI
-194 KKDLKS
+194 KKELKS
-200 KSLNTNLGDEGGFAP
+200 RSLNTNLGDEGGFAP

-227 CESIE
+227 CNSIL

-246 DSASSEFYSDNIY
+246 DAASSEFYSNGKY
-259 NFEGNKYS
+259 NFEGNSYS
-267 TDEMINVYENICNK
+267 TEEMISVYENICDK

-287 EDALNEEDYDGWTEI
+287 EDALNEEDYEGWVKI
-302 TKKLGSKIR
+302 TSKLGSKIR

-317 FVTNINKLK
+317 FVTNIQKLK
-326 TGIDKKQANSILIKL
+326 TGIDEKQANSILIKL
-341 NQIGTVTETLKA
+341 NQIGTVTETLEA
-353 IDLASSNNFASIM
+353 IKLATENNFASIM

-385 SCPLIKTGSLA
+385 HCPLIKTGSLA

-411 ENDKIKGYAGDLSE
+411 ENDKIQGYAGELSE
-425 VFKN
+425 VFKS

>member
-1 MKIQNILAREIFDS
+1 MKLKNITAREIFDS

-22 CDITIE
+22 CELIFE
-28 NVPYSTLTI
+28 NIPF

-57 RDGDKTRMSGK
+57 RDLDSNRMSGK
-68 GVLTAV
+68 GVLKAV
-74 SNINNKIKPEIL
+74 SNVNELIKPIIL
-86 SVDFNDYKHFDNFL
+86 EKSFNDFKEFDKYL
-100 IGLDGTDNKSKF
+100 IDLDGTKNKSKY

-117 LSLSLAFYKA
+117 LSLSLAYYKA
-127 WSYLNYGS
+127 WSYLNFGAI
-135 VFLSQGSDNLI
+135 FLSQGSENLI

-163 DVDFQEF
+163 EVDFQEF

-177 SSLKEALSATHG
+177 NSLTEALSSTHS
-189 VISNI
+189 VITNI
-194 KKDLKS
+194 KKELKS
-200 KSLNTNLGDEGGFAP
+200 RSLNTNLGDEGGFAP

-227 CESIE
+227 CDSIS

-241 FKISL
+241 YKISL
-246 DSASSEFYSDNIY
+246 DSASSEFYSNGKY
-259 NFEGNKYS
+259 NFEGNSYS
-267 TDEMINVYENICNK
+267 TEEMISVYENICDK

-287 EDALNEEDYDGWTEI
+287 EDALNEEDYEGWMKI
-302 TKKLGSKIR
+302 TSKLGSKIR

-317 FVTNINKLK
+317 FVTNIQKLK
-326 TGIDKKQANSILIKL
+326 TGIVEKQANSILIKL
-341 NQIGTVTETLKA
+341 NQIGTVTETLEA
-353 IDLASSNNFASIM
+353 IKLATENNFASIM

-385 SCPLIKTGSLA
+385 RCPLIKTGSLA

-411 ENDKIKGYAGDLSE
+411 ENDKIQGYAGELSE
-425 VFKN
+425 VFKS

>member
-1 MKIQNILAREIFDS
+1 MKIKNITAREIFDS

-22 CDITIE
+22 CEMIFE
-28 NVPYSTLTI
+28 NIPY

-57 RDGDKTRMSGK
+57 RDLESNRMSGK
-68 GVLTAV
+68 GVLKAV
-74 SNINNKIKPEIL
+74 SNVNDLIKPIVFEKTFH
-86 SVDFNDYKHFDNFL
+86 DFREFDKFL
-100 IGLDGTDNKSKF
+100 INLDGTDNKSKY

-117 LSLSLAFYKA
+117 LSLSLAYYKA
-127 WSYLNYGS
+127 WSYVNYRAI
-135 VFLSQGSDNLI
+135 FLSQGLENLT

-177 SSLKEALSATHG
+177 RSLTEALSSTHT

-194 KKDLKS
+194 KKELKS
-200 KSLNTNLGDEGGFAP
+200 RSLNTNLGDEGGFAP

-227 CESIE
+227 CNSIL
-232 KAGYKLNDH
+232 KAGYNLNDH

-246 DSASSEFYSDNIY
+246 DAASSEFYSDGKY
-259 NFEGNKYS
+259 NFEGNSYS
-267 TDEMINVYENICNK
+267 TEEMISVYENICKN

-287 EDALNEEDYDGWTEI
+287 EDALNEEDYEGWVKI
-302 TKKLGSKIR
+302 TSKLGKKIR

-317 FVTNINKLK
+317 FVTNIQKLQ
-326 TGIDKKQANSILIKL
+326 TGIDEKQANSILIKL
-341 NQIGTVTETLKA
+341 NQIGTVTETLEA
-353 IDLASSNNFASIM
+353 INLASLNGFASIM

-385 SCPLIKTGSLA
+385 RCPLIKTGSLA

-411 ENDKIKGYAGDLSE
+411 ENDNIKGYAGELSE
-425 VFKN
+425 VFKS

>member
-1 MKIQNILAREIFDS
+1 MKLKNITAREIFDS

-22 CDITIE
+22 CELIFE
-28 NVPYSTLTI
+28 NIPF

-57 RDGDKTRMSGK
+57 RDLDSNRMSGK
-68 GVLTAV
+68 GVLKAV
-74 SNINNKIKPEIL
+74 SNVNELIKPIIL
-86 SVDFNDYKHFDNFL
+86 EKSFNGFKDFDKFL
-100 IGLDGTDNKSKF
+100 IDLDGTENKSKF

-117 LSLSLAFYKA
+117 LSLSLAYYKA
-127 WSYLNYGS
+127 WSYSNFGAI
-135 VFLSQGSDNLI
+135 FLSQGTENLI

-163 DVDFQEF
+163 EVDFQEF

-177 SSLKEALSATHG
+177 NSLTEALSSTHS
-189 VISNI
+189 VINNI
-194 KKDLKS
+194 KKELKS
-200 KSLNTNLGDEGGFAP
+200 RSLNTNLGDEGGFAP

-227 CESIE
+227 CDSIS

-246 DSASSEFYSDNIY
+246 DAASSEFYSNGKY
-259 NFEGNKYS
+259 NFEGNSYS
-267 TDEMINVYENICNK
+267 TDEMISVYENICDK

-287 EDALNEEDYDGWTEI
+287 EDALNEEDYEGWVKI
-302 TKKLGSKIR
+302 TSKLGPKIR

-317 FVTNINKLK
+317 FVTNIQKLK
-326 TGIDKKQANSILIKL
+326 TGIDEKQANSILIKL
-341 NQIGTVTETLKA
+341 NQIGTVTETLEA
-353 IDLASSNNFASIM
+353 IKLATENNFASIM

-385 SCPLIKTGSLA
+385 RCPLIKTGSLA

-411 ENDKIKGYAGDLSE
+411 ENDKIQGYAGELSE
-425 VFKN
+425 VFKS

>member
-1 MKIQNILAREIFDS
+1 MKIKNITAREIFDS

-22 CDITIE
+22 CELIFE
-28 NVPYSTLTI
+28 NIPY

-57 RDGDKTRMSGK
+57 RDLDIGRMSGK
-68 GVLTAV
+68 GVLKAV
-74 SNINNKIKPEIL
+74 SNVNELIKPEI
-86 SVDFNDYKHFDNFL
+86 FEKTFHDYREFDKFL
-100 IGLDGTDNKSKF
+100 INLDGTNNKSKY

-117 LSLSLAFYKA
+117 LSLSLAYYKA
-127 WSYLNYGS
+127 WSYVNYRAI
-135 VFLSQGSDNLI
+135 FLSQGLEDLI

-177 SSLKEALSATHG
+177 KSLTEALSSTHS
-189 VISNI
+189 VITNI
-194 KKDLKS
+194 KKELKS
-200 KSLNTNLGDEGGFAP
+200 RSLNTNLGDEGGFAP

-227 CESIE
+227 CNSIS
-232 KAGYKLNDH
+232 KAGFKLNDH

-246 DSASSEFYSDNIY
+246 DAASSEFYSDGKY
-259 NFEGNKYS
+259 NFEGNSYS
-267 TDEMINVYENICNK
+267 TDQMISIYENICDK

-287 EDALNEEDYDGWTEI
+287 EDALNEEDYDGWVKI
-302 TKKLGSKIR
+302 TNKLGKKIR

-317 FVTNINKLK
+317 FVTNIQKLK
-326 TGIDKKQANSILIKL
+326 VGIEEKQANSILIKL
-341 NQIGTVTETLKA
+341 NQIGTVTETLEA
-353 IDLASSNNFASIM
+353 INLASENGFASIM

-385 SCPLIKTGSLA
+385 RCPLIKTGSLA

-411 ENDKIKGYAGDLSE
+411 ENDNIKGYAGELSE
-425 VFKN
+425 VFKNKYLS

>member
-1 MKIQNILAREIFDS
+1 MKLKNITAREIFDS

-22 CDITIE
+22 CELIFE
-28 NVPYSTLTI
+28 NIPF

-57 RDGDKTRMSGK
+57 RDLDSNRMSGK
-68 GVLTAV
+68 GVLKAL
-74 SNINNKIKPEIL
+74 SNVNELIKPLIL
-86 SVDFNDYKHFDNFL
+86 EKSFNDFKEFDKFL
-100 IGLDGTDNKSKF
+100 IDLDGTENKSKY

-117 LSLSLAFYKA
+117 LSLSLAYYKA
-127 WSYLNYGS
+127 WSYSNFGAI
-135 VFLSQGSDNLI
+135 FLSQGNENLI

-177 SSLKEALSATHG
+177 NSLTEALSSTHS
-189 VISNI
+189 VITNI
-194 KKDLKS
+194 KKELKS
-200 KSLNTNLGDEGGFAP
+200 RSLNTNLGDEGGFAP

-227 CESIE
+227 CNSIL

-246 DSASSEFYSDNIY
+246 DAASSEFYSNGKY
-259 NFEGNKYS
+259 NFEGNSYS
-267 TDEMINVYENICNK
+267 TEEMISVYENICDK

-287 EDALNEEDYDGWTEI
+287 EDALDEEDYEGWVKI
-302 TKKLGSKIR
+302 TSKLGSKIR

-317 FVTNINKLK
+317 FVTNIQKLK
-326 TGIDKKQANSILIKL
+326 TGIDEKQANSILIKL
-341 NQIGTVTETLKA
+341 NQIGTVTETLEA
-353 IDLASSNNFASIM
+353 IKLATENNFASIM

-385 SCPLIKTGSLA
+385 RCPLIKTGSLA

-411 ENDKIKGYAGDLSE
+411 ENDKIQGYAGELSE
-425 VFKN
+425 VFKS

>member
-1 MKIQNILAREIFDS
+1 MKIKNITAREIFDS

-22 CDITIE
+22 CEMIFE
-28 NVPYSTLTI
+28 NIPY

-57 RDGDKTRMSGK
+57 RDLDPNRMSGK
-68 GVLTAV
+68 GVLKAV
-74 SNINNKIKPEIL
+74 SNVNKLIKPKIL
-86 SVDFNDYKHFDNFL
+86 DKSFADFREFDQHL
-100 IGLDGTDNKSKF
+100 IDLDGTENKSNY

-117 LSLSLAFYKA
+117 LSLSLAYYKA
-127 WSYLNYGS
+127 WSYVNFGAI
-135 VFLSQGSDNLI
+135 FLSQGLDNLI

-177 SSLKEALSATHG
+177 KSLTEALSSTHS
-189 VISNI
+189 VITNI
-194 KKDLKS
+194 KKELKS
-200 KSLNTNLGDEGGFAP
+200 RSLNTNLGDEGGFAP

-227 CESIE
+227 CNSIS
-232 KAGYKLNDH
+232 KAGFKLNDH

-246 DSASSEFYSDNIY
+246 DAASSEFYSDGKY
-259 NFEGNKYS
+259 NFEGNSYS
-267 TDEMINVYENICNK
+267 TEEMISVYENICKN

-287 EDALNEEDYDGWTEI
+287 EDALNEEDYEGWVKI
-302 TKKLGSKIR
+302 TNKLGSKIR

-317 FVTNINKLK
+317 FVTNIQKLQ
-326 TGIDKKQANSILIKL
+326 TGIDEKQANSILIKL
-341 NQIGTVTETLKA
+341 NQIGTVTETLDA
-353 IDLASSNNFASIM
+353 IKLATENSFASIM

-380 LAVAS
+380 LAVS
-385 SCPLIKTGSLA
+385 SRCPLIKTGSLA

-411 ENDKIKGYAGDLSE
+411 QNDKIKGYAGELSE
-425 VFKN
+425 VFKS

>member
-1 MKIQNILAREIFDS
+1 MKLKNITAREIFDS

-22 CDITIE
+22 CELIFE
-28 NVPYSTLTI
+28 NIPF

-57 RDGDKTRMSGK
+57 RDLDSNRMSGK
-68 GVLTAV
+68 GVLKAV
-74 SNINNKIKPEIL
+74 SNVNELIKPIIL
-86 SVDFNDYKHFDNFL
+86 EKSFNGFKDFDQFL
-100 IGLDGTDNKSKF
+100 IDLDGTENKSKF

-117 LSLSLAFYKA
+117 LSLSLAYYKA
-127 WSYLNYGS
+127 WSYSNFGAI
-135 VFLSQGSDNLI
+135 FLSQGTENLI

-163 DVDFQEF
+163 EVDFQEF

-177 SSLKEALSATHG
+177 NSLTEALSSTHS
-189 VISNI
+189 VITNI
-194 KKDLKS
+194 KKELKS
-200 KSLNTNLGDEGGFAP
+200 RSLNTNLGDEGGFAP

-227 CESIE
+227 CDSIL

-246 DSASSEFYSDNIY
+246 DAASSEFYSNGKY
-259 NFEGNKYS
+259 NFEGNSYS
-267 TDEMINVYENICNK
+267 TEEMISVYENICDK

-287 EDALNEEDYDGWTEI
+287 EDALNEEDYEGWVNI
-302 TKKLGSKIR
+302 TSKLGSKIR

-317 FVTNINKLK
+317 FVTNIQKLK
-326 TGIDKKQANSILIKL
+326 TGIDEKQANSILIKL
-341 NQIGTVTETLKA
+341 NQIGTVTETLEA
-353 IDLASSNNFASIM
+353 IKLATENNFASIM

-385 SCPLIKTGSLA
+385 HCPLIKTGSLA

-411 ENDKIKGYAGDLSE
+411 ENDKIQGYAGELSE
-425 VFKN
+425 VFKS

>member
-1 MKIQNILAREIFDS
+1 MKLKNITAREIFDS

-22 CDITIE
+22 CELIFE
-28 NVPYSTLTI
+28 NIPY

-57 RDGDKTRMSGK
+57 RDLDFNRMSGK
-68 GVLTAV
+68 GVLKAV
-74 SNINNKIKPEIL
+74 SNVNELIKPIIL
-86 SVDFNDYKHFDNFL
+86 EKSFNDFRDFDKFL
-100 IGLDGTDNKSKF
+100 IELDGTENKSKY

-117 LSLSLAFYKA
+117 LSLSLAYYKA
-127 WSYLNYGS
+127 WSYSNFGAI
-135 VFLSQGSDNLI
+135 FLSQGNENLI

-177 SSLKEALSATHG
+177 NSLTEALSSTHS
-189 VISNI
+189 VITNI
-194 KKDLKS
+194 KKELKS
-200 KSLNTNLGDEGGFAP
+200 RSLNTNLGDEGGFAP

-227 CESIE
+227 CDSIL
-232 KAGYKLNDH
+232 KAGFKLNDH

-246 DSASSEFYSDNIY
+246 DAASSEFYSNGKY
-259 NFEGNKYS
+259 NFEGNSYS
-267 TDEMINVYENICNK
+267 TEEMISVYENICDK

-287 EDALNEEDYDGWTEI
+287 EDALNEEDYEGWVRI
-302 TKKLGSKIR
+302 TSKLGSKIR

-317 FVTNINKLK
+317 FVTNIQKLK
-326 TGIDKKQANSILIKL
+326 TGIDEKQANSILIKL
-341 NQIGTVTETLKA
+341 NQIGTVTETLEA
-353 IDLASSNNFASIM
+353 IKLATENNFASIM
-366 SHRSGETEDSFISD
+366 SHRSGETEDPFISD

-385 SCPLIKTGSLA
+385 RCPLIKTGSLA

-411 ENDKIKGYAGDLSE
+411 ENDKIQGYAGELSE
-425 VFKN
+425 VFKS